1 MITGVVNA
9 DLEATIPLVVR
20 GTNAKRKRDSAQPQE
35 RREERQIYAVIDT
48 GFTGYLTLP
57 SALVTHFDLEW
68 LSLEHAL
75 LGAGSIHS
83 FDVYR
88 AIVIWDGESREVEV
102 NLTETGPLIGMSML
116 FSQAMR
122 IEVVI
127 GGLVRIA
134 RLE

>member
-1 MITGVVNA
+1 M
-9 DLEATIPLVVR
+9 
-20 GTNAKRKRDSAQPQE
+20 
-35 RREERQIYAVIDT
+35 
-48 GFTGYLTLP
+48 
-57 SALVTHFDLEW
+57 THFDLEW

-75 LGAGSIHS
+75 LGDGSIHS